1 MPPKSGWCSKFNFY
15 LVPQVDLKKVN
26 LNVIRP
32 WIAKKVTELVGLEDE
47 VVVEYAMGL
56 LDDPN
61 HTVCLF
67 TRSRLFRVYCIFLL
81 DSGPKENANKSDRFP
96 HGIDAFVYD
105 CSLVS
110 TAGGS
115 GASRRRAPDVRGGE
129 ERRNAQS
136 PRG

>member
-1 MPPKSGWCSKFNFY
+1 
-15 LVPQVDLKKVN
+15 VDLKKVN

-67 TRSRLFRVYCIFLL
+67 TRPRLSVFIVFFFRLQTQRKC
-81 DSGPKENANKSDRFP
+81 K
-96 HGIDAFVYD
+96 
-105 CSLVS
+105 
-110 TAGGS
+110 
-115 GASRRRAPDVRGGE
+115 
-129 ERRNAQS
+129 
-136 PRG
+136 

>member
-1 MPPKSGWCSKFNFY
+1 
-15 LVPQVDLKKVN
+15 VDLKKVN

-32 WIAKKVTELVGLEDE
+32 WIAKKVTELVGFEDE

-61 HTVCLF
+61 HTV
-67 TRSRLFRVYCIFLL
+67 SFLVHAQDFSESTVFPL
-81 DSGPKENANKSDRFP
+81 DSRPKENANKPDRFP
-96 HGIDAFVYD
+96 HGIDALVHD

-110 TAGGS
+110 LTGGS
-115 GASRRRAPDVRGGE
+115 GASCRRATNVCGGE
-129 ERRNAQS
+129 ERGNAQS